1 MTFLPASESNTVV
14 RYDLFTS
21 SPKFDADD
29 ILMNAVK
36 EQVQAMIKDIEFDY
50 NHISDHPVENT
61 PITHRIVKQL
71 QEHQKQERMSG
82 GMVRPA
88 MRQPK
93 GSSLFEQAEQREY
106 DYNSNRNKILTWV
119 VCKEIDCAGPGSN
132 GYGVSSGGLDW

>member
-106 DYNSNRNKILTWV
+106 DYNSNRNKILT
-119 VCKEIDCAGPGSN
+119 
-132 GYGVSSGGLDW
+132 